1 MQSRA
6 AGGPTAPRTFPS
18 LACLGGRTLVPPW
31 MNEVPI
37 KTGEHVRQGPAPGSP
52 AGAGQAGPRWLVPEE
67 AMVFS
72 TVKNCQ
78 WPPPVRPR
86 PAFDSLPRGGLDFT
100 LAIHPIS

>member
-1 MQSRA
+1 
-6 AGGPTAPRTFPS
+6 
-18 LACLGGRTLVPPW
+18 

-67 AMVFS
+67 TMVFS

-78 WPPPVRPR
+78 
-86 PAFDSLPRGGLDFT
+86 
-100 LAIHPIS
+100 